1 MAGNLSLWIMRMI
14 SFLSGMTLG
23 SKFLHIDTASCL
35 PTLVLDFTL
44 VWPHHLASQNTEASR
59 THLPKKFFLCRGS
72 GDIHSEL
79 AAHGS
84 QHLCWKCVA

>member
-23 SKFLHIDTASCL
+23 SKFLHIDTASSL
-35 PTLVLDFTL
+35 PTLVLDFSL

-59 THLPKKFFLCRGS
+59 THLLKNFFLCRGS

>member
-23 SKFLHIDTASCL
+23 SKFLHIDTV
-35 PTLVLDFTL
+35 VLDFSL

-72 GDIHSEL
+72 RDIHSEL